1 MNNLNQQITPNILQ
15 VKFTFTFAP
24 KPRTTSRISPM
35 RLKANQDSDIALVIP
50 NILVLSLRITHSSTQ
65 SQQNSQYIT
74 IFLYFSSNSTTFV
87 KNYQRIGNMKALG
100 TQIKERRKALKITQQ
115 ELADLAG
122 ISINTVVAAERGQG
136 DPKISTYLAICNVLG
151 LKLTAQL

>member
-1 MNNLNQQITPNILQ
+1 MQ
-15 VKFTFTFAP
+15 
-24 KPRTTSRISPM
+24 
-35 RLKANQDSDIALVIP
+35 
-50 NILVLSLRITHSSTQ
+50 
-65 SQQNSQYIT
+65 
-74 IFLYFSSNSTTFV
+74 FSSNSTTFAY
-87 KNYQRIGNMKALG
+87 NYQYIGNMKALG

-151 LKLTAQL
+151 LRLTAQL